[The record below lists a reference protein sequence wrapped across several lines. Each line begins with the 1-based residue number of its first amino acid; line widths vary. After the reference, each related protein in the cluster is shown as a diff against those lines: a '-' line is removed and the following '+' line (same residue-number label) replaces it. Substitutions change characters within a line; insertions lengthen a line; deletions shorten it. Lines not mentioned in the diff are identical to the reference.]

1 MTKSLSSWMCAKNYW
16 DMFKWVSH
24 RSLFVI
30 MACGETQ
37 GYEYQHKSK
46 TTSLCMYITTKYIL
60 CRCKKSHSS
69 HFFKRKCEILFRN
82 VFVWRRRSSKR
93 WDTLMIWGAC
103 WSKLNLISHLSI
115 HRRDK
120 SKLSQI
126 YICAFQNAPPDFS
139 TRNMHTYT
147 HIHTNAYLSN
157 INKQKW
163 PLVYK
168 T

>member
-1 MTKSLSSWMCAKNYW
+1 
-16 DMFKWVSH
+16 MFN
-24 RSLFVI
+24 RDRLPYEGI
-30 MACGETQ
+30 MFT
-37 GYEYQHKSK
+37 
-46 TTSLCMYITTKYIL
+46 MYITTKYIL

-82 VFVWRRRSSKR
+82 VFVWRRSSSKR